1 MDTVMLKLP
10 EDVAT
15 RLEEQHITR
24 QQLEPFLV
32 AAVRAWLARSE
43 QKVHRADTSKR
54 PWSEAFRESA
64 VAFVDQLIDENQALF
79 EELARL

>member
-1 MDTVMLKLP
+1 MDTVIVRLP
-10 EDVAT
+10 EDVAA
-15 RLEEQHITR
+15 RLEKQHITR

-32 AAVRAWLARSE
+32 VAVRAWLARSE
-43 QKVHRADTSKR
+43 KVRRADVSNP

-64 VAFVDQLIDENQALF
+64 IAFVDQLIDENQALF